1 MTFKGKPM
9 RRFHAIFVCVAVT
22 IFLTGCANTNSQPL
36 VIMTYNIHHA
46 EGTDGVLNIDRIAGV
61 IAGANAD
68 IVALNEVDNNF
79 SDRSDNQNQPKLLA
93 EALNMHCVYGAT
105 ITSGPQEN
113 PNQYGN
119 AILSKYPIIRSV
131 NHKLANTDNKEPRCA
146 LAATIRIDSQTY
158 TFIATHLNNQQAK
171 LRAAQA
177 NSIIDILEGIDTP
190 VILAGDFNCIPDT
203 NAAAIITQTL
213 DSSFERAGTGSGA
226 TVSNNSKIDYIFTSP
241 DLTEKII
248 SSTVIRDET
257 AKEASDHLPFITLLK
272 R

>member
-1 MTFKGKPM
+1 M

-36 VIMTYNIHHA
+36 VVMTYNIHHA
-46 EGTDGVLNIDRIAGV
+46 EGADGVLDIDRIAGV

-68 IVALNEVDNNF
+68 IIALNEVDNNF

-93 EALNMHCVYGAT
+93 EALNMHYVYGAT
-105 ITSGPQEN
+105 ITSGPQET

-119 AILSKYPIIRSV
+119 AILSKYPIIRSD
-131 NHKLANTDNKEPRCA
+131 NHKLANADNKEPRCA

-158 TFIATHLNNQQAK
+158 TFIATHLNHQQAK
-171 LRAAQA
+171 LRNAQA

-190 VILAGDFNCIPDT
+190 VILAGDFNCIPGT
-203 NAAAIITQTL
+203 NAAAIMTETL
-213 DSSFERAGTGSGA
+213 DSSFEKAGIGDGG
-226 TVSNNSKIDYIFTSP
+226 TVGRNSKIDYIFMSR
-241 DLTEKII
+241 DIAGKLI

-257 AKEASDHLPFITLLK
+257 TKIASDHLPMITLLE